1 MSLEDTTGTDQT
13 STGQATAA
21 PGSGSGQPAPETTT
35 TQPEQATRTQAE
47 ADSVHPDFY
56 KLPPEEQ
63 ERLEPYYKAMQADY
77 TRKTQT
83 LAKQRKAE
91 EQKIQA
97 YNEFMANPVDNLKRM
112 AQQYGMTLTTAQAQ
126 AVVDQQ
132 QQQQRQGLSPD
143 WSPNTW
149 EEVFNKAGEYISPMM
164 QGKLQELEQRHQQEL
179 ADLRATVGEYRQER
193 VSKQLA
199 EIDPEWHQYEP
210 QMRELLEEIPG
221 LAGNISALY
230 RAAVPLEVIQSR
242 ANQAA
247 LKKYEAK
254 TQAAKVESSGHSKS
268 SSPAPK
274 GPMTFEEA
282 FQAAKRELGR
292 R

>member
-1 MSLEDTTGTDQT
+1 MSLDKTTGPELTT
-13 STGQATAA
+13 TGQAQEA
-21 PGSGSGQPAPETTT
+21 SGGGGGQPAPETTH
-35 TQPEQATRTQAE
+35 TQPEQAKSTQAE
-47 ADSVHPDFY
+47 AESVHPDFY
-56 KLPPEEQ
+56 KLPPEER

-97 YNEFMANPVDNLKRM
+97 YNEFMSNPVENLKRM

-132 QQQQRQGLSPD
+132 NQQQRQGVSPD

-149 EEVFNKAGEYISPMM
+149 DEVFAKAGEYVSPIM
-164 QGKLQELEQRHQQEL
+164 QEKLQELEQRHQQEL
-179 ADLRATVGEYRQER
+179 AELRATVGEYRQEK

-210 QMRELLEEIPG
+210 QMRELLDEIPG
-221 LAGNISALY
+221 LARNISALY
-230 RAAVPLEVIQSR
+230 RAAVPLEVIQAR